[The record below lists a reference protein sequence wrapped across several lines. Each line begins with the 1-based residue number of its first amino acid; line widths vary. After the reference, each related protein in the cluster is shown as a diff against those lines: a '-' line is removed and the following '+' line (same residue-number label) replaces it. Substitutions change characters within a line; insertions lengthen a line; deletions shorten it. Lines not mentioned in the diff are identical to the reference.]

1 MSSVQDNP
9 CLVCNFNQ
17 RCCSQLSGLRLSR
30 EEFEKYFKL
39 HAEKLSILKYKKVF
53 LVSTLNSS
61 PCPHW
66 GESGCRIY
74 RDRPVDCRLYPYEI
88 TRMVEKRRRIEI
100 TFQGNNGCPQRDNLL
115 MPVEEAKAL
124 IEDFCQ
130 TVYGRGKPTIIKYSR
145 GEKGFSHFFS
155 FLDPVMSRISKILRS
170 YR

>member
-1 MSSVQDNP
+1 MSSAQDNP
-9 CLVCNFNQ
+9 CLVCNVDQ

-30 EEFEKYFKL
+30 EEFVKYFKL

-53 LVSTLNSS
+53 LVSTLKNS

-66 GESGCRIY
+66 EKTGCRIY
-74 RDRPVDCRLYPYEI
+74 QDRPFDCRLYPYEI

-100 TFQGNNGCPQRDNLL
+100 TFQGNSGCPQRDNLL

-124 IEDFCQ
+124 IEAFCQ
-130 TVYGRGKPTIIKYSR
+130 AVYGRGKPIILDCGHGKKGYSR
-145 GEKGFSHFFS
+145 FFD
-155 FLDPVMSRISKILRS
+155 FFDPLLTRVSKILRS